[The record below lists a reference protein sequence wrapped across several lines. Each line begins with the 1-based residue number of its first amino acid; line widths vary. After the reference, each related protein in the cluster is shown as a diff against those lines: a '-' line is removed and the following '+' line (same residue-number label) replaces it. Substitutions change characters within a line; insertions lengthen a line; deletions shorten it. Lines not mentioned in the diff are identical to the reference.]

1 MRVVVKEERTSPK
14 RDLQDLEGWTGATQE
29 TSVLEKSFVTDGPN
43 ATDVERLARK
53 STANHPRADAAL
65 NATLE
70 LRHARPS
77 AKLDQ
82 RLPLPSFRRRHPSL

>member
-14 RDLQDLEGWTGATQE
+14 RDLQDLGGWTGATQE
-29 TSVLEKSFVTDGPN
+29 TSVLEKSFVADGPN

-65 NATLE
+65 NTTLE

-82 RLPLPSFRRRHPSL
+82 RLPLPPFRRCHPSL